1 MIVERELYGDMRI
14 GTNDTN
20 DTNGTKV
27 KSDGIL
33 TETNQKIIE
42 MLRKD
47 EKSTQKKI
55 SEELGVSLRTVK
67 RNMAALQENGVIVR
81 VGSNKSGYWKVNRES
96 EY

>member
-1 MIVERELYGDMRI
+1 MRI
-14 GTNDTN
+14 GTNGTN

-42 MLRKD
+42 MLRRD